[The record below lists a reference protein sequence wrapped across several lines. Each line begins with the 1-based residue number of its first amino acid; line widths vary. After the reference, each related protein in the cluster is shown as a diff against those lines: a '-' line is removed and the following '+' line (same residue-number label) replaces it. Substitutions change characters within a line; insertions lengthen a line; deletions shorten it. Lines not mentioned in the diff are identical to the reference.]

1 MIQLQLQ
8 AFIDFRLSAYTG
20 KAAGAAG
27 DGQDGGGRMVISRP
41 FVYITNIT
49 NVIYIVE

>member
-1 MIQLQLQ
+1 MFHIIYRYTTIPDDGS
-8 AFIDFRLSAYTG
+8 ALSAYTG

-41 FVYITNIT
+41 I
-49 NVIYIVE
+49 E